1 MLTPPIFPLMTDH
14 MFYKKYLK
22 MHPFFL
28 DDYHRISCGCG
39 SDGSLH
45 DGILWLPPY
54 PGVTPE
60 LIGSVPDVLL
70 LRFGLS
76 YFKH

>member
-1 MLTPPIFPLMTDH
+1 MITTESAVAMEVMAAF
-14 MFYKKYLK
+14 
-22 MHPFFL
+22 
-28 DDYHRISCGCG
+28 
-39 SDGSLH
+39 H
-45 DGILWLPPY
+45 DGILWLLPY